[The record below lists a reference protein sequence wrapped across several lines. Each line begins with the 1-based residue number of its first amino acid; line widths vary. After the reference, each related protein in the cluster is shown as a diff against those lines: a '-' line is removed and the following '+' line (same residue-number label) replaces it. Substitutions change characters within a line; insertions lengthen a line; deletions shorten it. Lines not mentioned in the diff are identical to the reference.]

1 MVCSFDMAHI
11 TLEFNSERTCSKTL
25 AKDAPRFERRGT
37 PWTTLDQ
44 CEVVS
49 VNIRGSS
56 VISLYKMYLC
66 TWSCRGDFCN
76 THLLGAAGTIYF
88 NFILLPFSIV
98 FLSIFQT

>member
-1 MVCSFDMAHI
+1 MSPI
-11 TLEFNSERTCSKTL
+11 TVELNSERTCSKTL

-49 VNIRGSS
+49 VNIRGSG

-76 THLLGAAGTIYF
+76 THLLGAAGTNYF
-88 NFILLPFSIV
+88 NPRLLSFSIV
-98 FLSIFQT
+98 FLSLFRT